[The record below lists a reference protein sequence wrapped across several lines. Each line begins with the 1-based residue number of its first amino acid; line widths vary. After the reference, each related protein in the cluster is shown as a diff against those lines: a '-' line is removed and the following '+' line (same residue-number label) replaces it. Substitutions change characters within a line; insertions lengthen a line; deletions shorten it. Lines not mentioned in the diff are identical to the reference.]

1 MGRAPGTIK
10 EVDATTAKR
19 WMDSGEAVIVDV
31 RRERIR
37 ARCYIPGTV
46 SLPLDRLDRESM
58 PGEAGD
64 RLVFQCDVGVTSLAV
79 ARRVAI
85 MGVDR
90 RIFNLSG
97 GIRAW
102 SAAGLPTLG
111 TGSFLHS
118 LFSNRKR

>member
-1 MGRAPGTIK
+1 MGRAPQTIK
-10 EVDATTAKR
+10 EVDAATAKR

-46 SLPLDRLDRESM
+46 SLPLDHLDPASI
-58 PGEAGD
+58 PGEAGS

-102 SAAGLPTLG
+102 SAAGLPTAG
-111 TGSFLHS
+111 AGSFLRN
-118 LFSNRKR
+118 LFSSRNR